1 MNSITVTDV
10 TFNLGFIF
18 SYLKKHRSIKIADF
32 EAIPHVVLESER
44 VLYRS
49 DVTFHME
56 KGIFLKIGIEKPEIL
71 YSYSKTKTIPYSIGV
86 FFSLLTG
93 E

>member
-18 SYLKKHRSIKIADF
+18 SYFKEDRPIKIADF
-32 EAIPHVVLESER
+32 EASPHVVLESEKI
-44 VLYRS
+44 LYKS
-49 DVTFHME
+49 IVTFHME
-56 KGIFLKIGIEKPEIL
+56 QGVFLKIGIENPAIL